1 LVSKYTIGKKKKD
14 PVWFIWVCID
24 FMMI

>member
-14 PVWFIWVCID
+14 PVWSIWVCTD
-24 FMMI
+24 FVMI